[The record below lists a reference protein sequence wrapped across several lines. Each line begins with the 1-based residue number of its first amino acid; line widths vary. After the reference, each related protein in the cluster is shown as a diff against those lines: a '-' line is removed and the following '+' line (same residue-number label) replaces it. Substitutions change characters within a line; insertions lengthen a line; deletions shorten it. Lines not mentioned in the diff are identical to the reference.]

1 MTWLYQ
7 LEAPQI
13 SSGMLLSTFVPCCRR
28 GAAWG
33 IAGIVKGL
41 GIASLKGYGILDA
54 VMAGL
59 NDEVSGPC
67 LLQTV
72 ALLSCHQHPST

>member
-1 MTWLYQ
+1 MSLN
-7 LEAPQI
+7 LAVPPQI
-13 SSGMLLSTFVPCCRR
+13 DNGMLLSTVYFCCRR

-59 NDEVSGPC
+59 NDDVSGLC
-67 LLQTV
+67 LLHTG
-72 ALLSCHQHPST
+72 ALFSCHQHPSC